1 SKEECQEL
9 FVALEKQKATN
20 VNNDSG
26 SQLLVDDREEKSESE
41 EENEEESTNKKQN
54 EVIVIDHVDN
64 SNTKNKTT
72 VSNESPSQKNKR
84 PLPLTN
90 KDSNTNDENSSV
102 SKRLKSE
109 DDADEY
115 IHARMMVL
123 QEKNE
128 KLKKQI
134 TEMENNWMPRPDP
147 VTINYFAKIVSI
159 CTGEEKDRNDN
170 KSDQLTNI
178 MATLALSESELDECT
193 DSKRYGRLM
202 HPAESL
208 KFTDGEL
215 NNAMGSDFYQ
225 RDRGL
230 KQQNEEPMKNTDH
243 DTDSS
248 EDDY

>member
-102 SKRLKSE
+102 YKRLKSE

-134 TEMENNWMPRPDP
+134 TEMENNWM
-147 VTINYFAKIVSI
+147 
-159 CTGEEKDRNDN
+159 
-170 KSDQLTNI
+170 
-178 MATLALSESELDECT
+178 
-193 DSKRYGRLM
+193 RYGRLM